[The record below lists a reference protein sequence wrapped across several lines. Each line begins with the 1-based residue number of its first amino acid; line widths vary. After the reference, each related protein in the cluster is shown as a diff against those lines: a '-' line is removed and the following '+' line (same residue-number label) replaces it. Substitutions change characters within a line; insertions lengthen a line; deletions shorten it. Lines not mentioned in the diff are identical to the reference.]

1 MAEISLDAI
10 DRRILRELQADAR
23 LRNLELAQRVGLSPS
38 PCLRRVR
45 RLEQAGVIRGYRAL
59 LDRSRLGLGLTL
71 FVAIRIEGH
80 EEERESAVEAAI
92 RAMPEVV
99 ACHLVSGEAD
109 FLLEIVLPELAAYE
123 ALLLRRL
130 LKLPGV
136 KDVRTSFVLREVK
149 PPAPLP
155 IKDR

>member
-1 MAEISLDAI
+1 MAALSLDAI
-10 DRRILRELQADAR
+10 DRRILRELQADGR
-23 LRNLELAQRVGLSPS
+23 LTNVQLAERVGLSPS

-59 LDRSRLGLGLTL
+59 LDRTRLGLGLSL

-80 EEERESAVEAAI
+80 AQARESAVEAAI
-92 RAMPEVV
+92 RAMPEVI

-130 LKLPGV
+130 LTLPGV

-149 PPAPLP
+149 PAAPLP
-155 IKDR
+155 VADG